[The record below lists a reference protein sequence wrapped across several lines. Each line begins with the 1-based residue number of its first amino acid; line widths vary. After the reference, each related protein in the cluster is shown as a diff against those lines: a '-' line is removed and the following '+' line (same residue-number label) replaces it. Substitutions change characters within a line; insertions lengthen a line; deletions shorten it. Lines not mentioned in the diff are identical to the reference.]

1 MISRRVYSQRRNK
14 GEIVFD
20 ILKLFR
26 RGTIISL
33 EMPTE
38 TLRLI
43 ERAAAV
49 QGCSVN
55 EFIIEAAMRRA
66 REILAG
72 QNVAS
77 AENRER
83 DALDSIDV
91 VNCDIKE
98 KRRVW
103 VGRKPLSLD
112 EANQL
117 VRDARE
123 QRDRQNTGE
132 PDR

>member
-1 MISRRVYSQRRNK
+1 
-14 GEIVFD
+14 VFG

-33 EMPTE
+33 EMSRE

-43 ERAAAV
+43 QRAAAV
-49 QGCSVN
+49 RGCSVN
-55 EFIIEAAMRRA
+55 EFIIKAAMRRA
-66 REILAG
+66 REILTG

-83 DALDSIDV
+83 DALGSFDV
-91 VNCDIKE
+91 TNCDINK
-98 KRRVW
+98 KRGVW
-103 VGRKPLSLD
+103 ICRGRRPLSLD
-112 EANQL
+112 ETNQL

-132 PDR
+132 PEQ